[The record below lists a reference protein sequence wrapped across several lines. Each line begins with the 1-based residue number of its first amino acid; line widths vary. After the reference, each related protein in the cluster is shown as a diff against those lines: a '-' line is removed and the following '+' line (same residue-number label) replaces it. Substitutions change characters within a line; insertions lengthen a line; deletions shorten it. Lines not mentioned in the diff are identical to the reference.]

1 MPNTVT
7 IQFIPC
13 EPAPAQGYKL
23 TWRVL
28 GSADPYTDE
37 GYFTTSPIQ
46 FTDDDN
52 PEGTCY
58 EGFLQSDCSESGES
72 GTVLGQAIPWSTPCE
87 ESGTT
92 YTISLTNPCNGIYST
107 YLIEGGT
114 PADVLVVR
122 ASFLGSIAKIS
133 GTFVRADLTIS
144 SPDGT
149 SDAQQSGCFTD
160 VIPHFFAITADT
172 TITMVGTTAVVNLTA
187 VAKNSSESSTS
198 VTLTIISVNGD
209 ANGAFVSGCRGND
222 SDGGT
227 C

>member
-1 MPNTVT
+1 MANTIT
-7 IQFIPC
+7 INFIPC

-37 GYFTTSPIQ
+37 GYFTASPIV
-46 FTDDDN
+46 FEDLVN

-72 GTVLGQAIPWSTPCE
+72 GTILGQAIPWSTPCE

-114 PADVLVVR
+114 PGDVVLVR
-122 ASFLGSIAKIS
+122 ASFYGSIAKT
-133 GTFVRADLTIS
+133 GGAFTRADMQIS

-149 SDAQQSGCFTD
+149 SDSQQSGCFTD
-160 VIPHFFAITADT
+160 SSSHFFGITADT
-172 TITMVGTTAVVNLTA
+172 TITMVGTTASINLSA
-187 VAKNSSESSTS
+187 VTKNSSDSSTS

-209 ANGAFVSGCRGND
+209 ANGQFVAGCKGND